1 MPDIHS
7 RVTLEQIVRRGILV
21 AMVLIFCA
29 YFAYD
34 GYLGYP
40 RRNLDHIRKARPD
53 LVPVE
58 DPSINWAVTTEATR
72 QIEDEGLKRLSDVIE
87 RIGQPDHRSE
97 DGSEAYYFGPAVVLK
112 LSVFGGNEII
122 MGMERKA
129 AELKSEFDLR
139 VQKTLALILAVVAI
153 PLLVQYVR
161 VLTFTT
167 RLTDKGI
174 KVGGKPLVPFDAMA
188 SVDSSRFK
196 DKGWVDVAYSLDGSP
211 GRLRLDE
218 YWIKEFPAVMGELCR
233 RTGFENPL
241 EREEGNQPAPAEP
254 ESASAPADSDRTPDA

>member
-1 MPDIHS
+1 MSDIHS
-7 RVTLEQIVRRGILV
+7 RVTLEQIVRRGILI

-40 RRNLDHIRKARPD
+40 HRNLKHLKKARPD
-53 LVPVE
+53 LVPVD

-72 QIEDEGLKRLSDVIE
+72 QIEAEDLKRLSDVIE

-97 DGSEAYYFGPAVVLK
+97 DGSEVFYFGPAVVLK
-112 LSVFGGNEII
+112 LSVFGDNEII
-122 MGMERKA
+122 MGMERKP
-129 AELKSEFDLR
+129 AELKSEFELR

-153 PLLVQYVR
+153 PLLIQYVR

-174 KVGGKPLVPFDAMA
+174 KVSGSPFVPFDAMA
-188 SVDSSRFK
+188 SMDTSRFN
-196 DKGWVDVAYSLDGSP
+196 DKGRVDIAYSLDGSP

-218 YWIKEFPAVMGELCR
+218 YWIREFPAVMGEICR
-233 RTGFENPL
+233 RTGFEDPV
-241 EREEGNQPAPAEP
+241 EREEGGQAAPAEP
-254 ESASAPADSDRTPDA
+254 QSASAPADSDRDPDA